1 MKAKDHLRGL
11 HWMERQ
17 LARYRD
23 NQGGL
28 MAMINKFTNQFMGQA
43 GLIIQHIDGQTELE
57 VGYHLLPKFWGQGF
71 ATEAATHFKELA
83 FQISEV
89 ESVVSYIEKNN
100 TASQKVAERN
110 GMHISGETRW
120 KALDILIYRVHRQSI

>member
-1 MKAKDHLRGL
+1 MKAKDPLRAL
-11 HWMERQ
+11 HWIEKQ
-17 LARYRD
+17 LMRYRD

-28 MAMINKFTNQFMGQA
+28 MAMINKNTNQFMGQA

-71 ATEAATHFKELA
+71 ATEAAMHFKDLA

-110 GMHISGETRW
+110 GMHISGQTRF
-120 KALDILIYRVHRQSI
+120 KELDILIYRVHRQSN